1 MIIRVIKILHRAL
14 AAAFVAAAL
23 SPALLA
29 QEEMPPLVDIKAVDR
44 TIIVELRYASE
55 NNITGRALYSPET
68 RALVRPEVAQRLAVA
83 QAYLR
88 IRQYG
93 LKIWDAYRPKSAQV
107 QLWQASQNN
116 LYVADPDTINGSL
129 HSRGLAVDATL
140 VDARNQ
146 EVSMPTDFD
155 DFTPAA
161 MWRYQGADPHV
172 RTHLALLQRAM
183 RQGGF
188 HGLKSEWWHFVAPD
202 WKRYV
207 PDPNQDFRAHRSSSK
222 TNL

>member
-1 MIIRVIKILHRAL
+1 MIIRVIENFRSAV
-14 AAAFVAAAL
+14 AAFFLVAVF
-23 SPALLA
+23 SPAVLA
-29 QEEMPPLVDIKAVDR
+29 QDEVIPLVDIKKVDR
-44 TIIVELRYASE
+44 TIIVDLRYASE
-55 NNITGRALYSPET
+55 NNITGHALYPPKT
-68 RALVRPEVAQRLAVA
+68 RALVRPELAERLVVA

-107 QLWQASQNN
+107 ELWQASRNN
-116 LYVADPDTINGSL
+116 LYVADPDTTNGSL

-140 VDARNQ
+140 VDARNR

-161 MWRYQGADPHV
+161 MWRYQGADPKI
-172 RTHLALLQRAM
+172 RYNLLLLQRAM
-183 RQGGF
+183 RAGGF
-188 HGLKSEWWHFVAPD
+188 HGLKSEWWHFVVPD

-207 PDPNQDFRAHRSSSK
+207 PDPDQFRAQQSSS
-222 TNL
+222 NSEL